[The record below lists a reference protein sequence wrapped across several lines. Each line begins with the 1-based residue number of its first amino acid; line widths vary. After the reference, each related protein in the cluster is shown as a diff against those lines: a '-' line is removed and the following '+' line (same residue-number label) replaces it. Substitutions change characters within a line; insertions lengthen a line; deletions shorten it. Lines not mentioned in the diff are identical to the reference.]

1 MGANPM
7 HLKRYNIVTMTLYF
21 LRYYTFS
28 GATILMHFSMVIK
41 AVIQLLTRVKLKRG
55 IMITT

>member
-1 MGANPM
+1 M